1 VKKSL
6 TGLLAGSAVLALGL
20 TALSPATAA
29 PSDGSP
35 SESGASPSR
44 ADNLPNP
51 FAAKQTKLRKQALE
65 LIVNGKAQAE
75 PQRGGGSVVTLASG
89 EAVEFVDNEKEARV
103 WTVLSEFGEESS
115 GRYGRGTGPLHN
127 QIAAPDRA
135 TDNTTQWTAD
145 FDVAHYEEM
154 FNGEGES
161 FRNYY
166 LDQSNGQYRPTVT
179 TEDWVKVPK
188 NGAWYGDNANETQG
202 YWTYVADTV
211 NAWYDKQLAAGKT
224 ATEIDAYLARFDV
237 WDRYD
242 FDLDGNFNEADG
254 YIDHFQAIHAGEGEE
269 AGGGTLG
276 EDAIWSH
283 RWYADYT
290 TQGSAGP
297 VVEGNTDADGNLVEE
312 NLLGGKR
319 IGSSKYFIGDYT
331 IEPENGGLG
340 VFAHEYAH
348 DLGLPDFYD
357 TAGGE
362 NGSAFWTLMSSGS
375 WMGRGDEAEGFEV
388 GIGGTP
394 NDMGPEE
401 KLFLGWLDPQVV
413 AAGSEGDHT
422 LRPTGDPAS
431 NDAVLVN
438 LPDSTDTKKLTTPY
452 AGTRS
457 WYSGSSSE
465 LTATLTRQVPAA
477 GSVTVTAQT
486 WYATEVGYDYWW
498 AEYRPVGATQ
508 WTKIGQPID
517 GASRG
522 WTAKRFSYRPGGQAT
537 ELRFVYKSDGGVN
550 EAGVFLDEIV
560 TKAGQQVLDT
570 EGAEGGASAWTAD
583 KFTTSDGTATTTG
596 ARYYLMENRSYV
608 GYDDTLRTGP
618 YNFAEG
624 VTRPNWVEHFSY
636 QDGLLVWL
644 VDQSVADNNTSQH
657 PGTAYA
663 LPIDANPAEL
673 TWSDGSLGRSRIQ
686 VFDATFGLQA
696 TDVLKLS
703 RQVSETASQ
712 TLEAPARPGVATFD
726 DTADYYNEALP
737 STSVRTVGA
746 GVVATVTGHD
756 ASAIT
761 VHVANQ
767 LP

>member
-1 VKKSL
+1 MNSFTRRFL
-6 TGLLAGSAVLALGL
+6 TGSTALALTATMAATVSATSAQAVPSTDPAGSAQQ
-20 TALSPATAA
+20 
-29 PSDGSP
+29 
-35 SESGASPSR
+35 R

-51 FAAKQTKLRKQALE
+51 FAKKQTKLRKQAIE
-65 LIVNGKAQAE
+65 LLVNGKAVAE
-75 PQRGGGSVVTLASG
+75 PQRGGGSVVTLANG
-89 EAVEFVDNEKEARV
+89 ETAEFPDNKKEARV
-103 WTVLSEFGEESS
+103 WTVLSEFGDESS
-115 GRYGRGTGPLHN
+115 GRYGRGAGPLHN
-127 QIAAPDRA
+127 EIAAPDRA
-135 TDNTTQWTAD
+135 TDNSTQWTAD
-145 FDVAHYEEM
+145 FNVAHYEEM

-161 FRNYY
+161 FKNYY
-166 LDQSNGQYRPTVT
+166 LDQSNGQYTPTVT
-179 TEDWVKVPK
+179 TEDWVQVPK

-202 YWTYVADTV
+202 YWTYIADTV
-211 NAWYDKQLAAGKT
+211 NAWYEKQLAAGKT
-224 ATEIDAYLARFDV
+224 PGEIDAYLARFDV

-242 FDLDGNFNEADG
+242 HDGDKNYNEPDG

-297 VVEGNTDADGNLVEE
+297 EG

-319 IGSSKYFIGDYT
+319 IGSSNFWIGDYT

-375 WMGRGDEAEGFEV
+375 WMGHGDEATGFEV

-401 KLFLGWLDPQVV
+401 KLFLGWLDTQEV
-413 AAGSEGDHT
+413 AAGESGDFT
-422 LRPTGDPAS
+422 LRPAGEPAS

-438 LPDSTDTKKLTTPY
+438 LPDAEVTKDLTDPY
-452 AGTRS
+452 AGSKS
-457 WYSGSSSE
+457 WYSGSRSE
-465 LTATLTRQVPAA
+465 LTATLAREVPAA
-477 GSVTVTAQT
+477 DSVTVTAQS
-486 WYATEVGYDYWW
+486 WYATEAGYDYWW

-508 WTKIGQPID
+508 WTRLGQPVD

-522 WTAKRFSYRPGGQAT
+522 WTTQRFSYRPGGQAT
-537 ELRFVYKSDGGVN
+537 EFRFVYKSDGGVN
-550 EAGVFLDEIV
+550 EAGLFLDEIV
-560 TKAGQQVLDT
+560 TKADRTVLDT
-570 EGAEGGASAWTAD
+570 EGAETVESAWTAD
-583 KFTTSDGTATTTG
+583 EFSTSDGTATTTG
-596 ARYYLMENRSYV
+596 ARYYLIENRSHV
-608 GYDDTLRTGP
+608 SYDDTLRTGP
-618 YNFAEG
+618 YNFSEG
-624 VTRPNWVEHFSY
+624 YTRPNWVEHFSY
-636 QDGLLVWL
+636 QDGMLVWM
-644 VDQSVADNNTSQH
+644 VDHSVADNNTSEH

-663 LPIDANPAEL
+663 LPIDANPAAL
-673 TWSDGSLGRSRIQ
+673 AWSDGSLGRSRIQ
-686 VFDATFGLQA
+686 VFDATFGLQQ
-696 TDVLKLS
+696 TDALKLN
-703 RQVSETASQ
+703 RQVSADASQ

-737 STSVRTVGA
+737 GTSVETA
-746 GVVATVTGHD
+746 GEGVLATVTGQD
-756 ASAIT
+756 GGTLT
-761 VHVANQ
+761 VHVENQ